1 MTVARRTEVL
11 EDLFRS
17 ASDLQRVE
25 AELQT
30 MLRSRGILFGDGLLP
45 TYAYAFVTSR
55 ETVRR
60 WAGKA
65 ELLIEAAEHLSRR
78 LLSETSFYESVGLGQ
93 DAVELIRVDPGYQRS
108 CVLCRPDGIPVGS
121 DLKFVELNCDSP
133 AMMSFLDI
141 VADCL
146 LELDAF
152 ASFRGDGRPTSASDK
167 LLDTLLACY
176 REYGGRD
183 AAPTIAI
190 ADWEGQKTRYE
201 HARLAEHFEARGAP
215 TVVCDPRAFHLVE
228 GELRFK
234 GRRIDLVYRR
244 ALASEIIERQSEV
257 EPLLKAYRDG
267 TVCMVNPLRSY
278 LAGAK
283 SVLSHLALSSDL
295 PPALSAAACLVP
307 RTVQLD
313 HEDARAMVKST
324 STRWALKKSESH
336 GGMNV
341 ILPGISTEAAWHQ
354 ALEASTREVWIA
366 QEYLEVPRM
375 ELPVVDGNSVAW
387 SEKYYN
393 WNPFV
398 FGGTYAGGLV
408 RVSSTPLINITLG
421 GGLMPTFTS
430 EP

>member
-1 MTVARRTEVL
+1 VTVARRAAVL
-11 EDLFRS
+11 EDIFQS
-17 ASDLQRVE
+17 ASALQRVE

-45 TYAYAFVTSR
+45 TYAYAYVTSR
-55 ETVRR
+55 DTVRR
-60 WAGKA
+60 WAGQA

-78 LLSETSFYESVGLGQ
+78 LLSESTFYEAMGLGR
-93 DAVELIRVDPGYQRS
+93 DAVELIQVDPGYQRN

-121 DLKFVELNCDSP
+121 ELKFVELNCDSP

-141 VADCL
+141 VAECL

-152 ASFRGDGRPTSASDK
+152 APFRAARPSSASDK

-176 REYGGRD
+176 REYGGTNT
-183 AAPTIAI
+183 APTIAI

-215 TVVCDPRAFHLVE
+215 TIVCDPRAFHLVD
-228 GELRFK
+228 GELRVK
-234 GRRIDLVYRR
+234 GRRVDLVYRR
-244 ALASEIIERQSEV
+244 ALASEIIERQTEV

-267 TVCMVNPLRSY
+267 TICMVNPLRSY
-278 LAGAK
+278 VAGAK
-283 SVLSHLALSSDL
+283 SVLSHLALAPDL
-295 PPALSAAACLVP
+295 PANLAAAANLVP
-307 RTVQLD
+307 RTVLLD
-313 HEDARAMVKST
+313 NEDARAMVKST
-324 STRWALKKSESH
+324 ATRWALKKSESH

-341 ILPGISTEAAWHQ
+341 ILPGISTEASWYQ
-354 ALEASTREVWIA
+354 ALESSTRETWIA

-375 ELPVVDGNSVAW
+375 ELPIVEGESVAW